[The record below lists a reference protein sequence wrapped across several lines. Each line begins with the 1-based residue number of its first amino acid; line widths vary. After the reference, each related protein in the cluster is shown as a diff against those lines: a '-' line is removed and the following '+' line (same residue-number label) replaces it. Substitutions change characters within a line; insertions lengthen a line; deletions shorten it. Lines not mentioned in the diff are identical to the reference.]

1 MFNPMRLAL
10 FLLFFSLSFVSLWGQ
25 SKAIDKMRKK
35 ELRSLCLKQQEELRQ
50 LRAEKEKL
58 QAQLAEKRL
67 LNSYLQMDLMD
78 WSHCYEQLAQKPPIE
93 IIMLDIK
100 QLGLWSTS
108 LPNQEE
114 KRELLQWL
122 ISQRQ
127 EQLNLLRD
135 RLADRQLPQSE
146 KERLFGLFQQAY
158 APFAN
163 NWRRKDF
170 GPNLQLWE
178 QKSRNLL
185 WQKTR
190 ADLSSSLAENQL
202 IEASYRN

>member
-1 MFNPMRLAL
+1 
-10 FLLFFSLSFVSLWGQ
+10 
-25 SKAIDKMRKK
+25 MRKK